1 MQVMTMMRLDQLFE
15 VTYGNKFDYN
25 KMTVASQK
33 ECGINFVGRSSRNH
47 GVSGVVKKF
56 KNIEPYDKGLITV
69 SLGGS
74 KLLSAFIQDAP
85 FYTAQNVAV
94 LRPLSEMSFQQK
106 LYICLCIRHN
116 RFRYSAFGREA
127 NRTLKSIAI
136 PALSDFPDWLSQ
148 EPDLEIERLRSSENN
163 AFIELDV
170 SKWKYFSLGDL
181 FSISKGKRLTKANMT
196 EGLTPYI
203 GASDSHNG
211 VTARIGQEA
220 IHKGGTIS
228 VSYNGSVAEAFYQPN
243 PFWATD
249 DVNVLNPNFDMSAE
263 IAIFLCTIIRL
274 EKYRYNFGR
283 KWHLERMRESLIKL
297 PAVSDSQPDYEF
309 MERYM
314 KSLSYSSQL
323 SS

>member
-1 MQVMTMMRLDQLFE
+1 MQVMTMMRRDQLFE

-170 SKWKYFSLGDL
+170 SKWKYFHL
-181 FSISKGKRLTKANMT
+181 
-196 EGLTPYI
+196 
-203 GASDSHNG
+203 
-211 VTARIGQEA
+211 A
-220 IHKGGTIS
+220 I
-228 VSYNGSVAEAFYQPN
+228 YFQ
-243 PFWATD
+243 
-249 DVNVLNPNFDMSAE
+249 
-263 IAIFLCTIIRL
+263 
-274 EKYRYNFGR
+274 
-283 KWHLERMRESLIKL
+283 
-297 PAVSDSQPDYEF
+297 
-309 MERYM
+309 
-314 KSLSYSSQL
+314 
-323 SS
+323 